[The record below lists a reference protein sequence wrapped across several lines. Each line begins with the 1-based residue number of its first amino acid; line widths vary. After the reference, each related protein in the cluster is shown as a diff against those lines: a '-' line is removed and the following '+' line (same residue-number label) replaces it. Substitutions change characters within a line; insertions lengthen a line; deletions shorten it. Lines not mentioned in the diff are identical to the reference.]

1 MRLTIRYKLL
11 LSFSFVI
18 FVGLTAML
26 LVSTSI
32 TERNVSRIIGK
43 DMADARHNLE
53 VYVSQYFLIKNM
65 TLDRDTLSGEADGL
79 VKELSAA
86 IGSAVSLYD
95 EKGQGLSALNVYSA
109 PPSDDFSEALHG
121 QNAYS
126 TRSSGGRT
134 TVSLSMLMHAN
145 GDPVGIVY
153 FEKDYSGLSGFTRQF
168 MTAVRGFAIGIFML
182 VLLTAAW
189 LSSRLSKPL
198 ERLSRSLEQV
208 SLGRYEPMPPVRG
221 NDEIGDLSRSFNHM
235 VGQIQNQVEIIKQ
248 ERDALK
254 VTQETTK
261 TFFDNVTH
269 ELKTP
274 LTTIR
279 GYAQMLLENGF
290 TDKPFFTKGI
300 RYIMEESSRLNEK
313 VVQIIEYSKSSSERA
328 GMRFEPV
335 DMSALVQKVCDEMS
349 VKAKKYGMEINC
361 KAENGLTV
369 RGDGLRIRE
378 MLVNV
383 IDNAVKY
390 GGIGTDVDCSVVRDG
405 GRVRILIADRG
416 PGIAEEH
423 VRRLFEPFYRV
434 PGTKKEEERG
444 SVGLGLAIVKS
455 IVDSHKGEVEVA
467 SQPGGGTVV
476 TIWMEEEGHD

>member
-11 LSFSFVI
+11 LSFSIVI

-26 LVSTSI
+26 LVSVSI

-43 DMADARHNLE
+43 DMVDARHNLE
-53 VYVSQYFLIKNM
+53 VYTNQYFLIKNM
-65 TLDRDTLSGEADGL
+65 MLDRNTLSGEADGL
-79 VKELSAA
+79 VKELNTAV
-86 IGSAVSLYD
+86 GSAVSVYD
-95 EKGQGLSALNVYSA
+95 EKGHGLSSLNVNLA
-109 PPSDDFSEALHG
+109 PQSDDFTQALQG
-121 QNAYS
+121 SDAYS
-126 TRSSGGRT
+126 IRSSGGNT
-134 TVSLSMLMHAN
+134 TVSLSVLMHSN
-145 GDPVGIVY
+145 GDPIGIIY

-168 MTAVRGFAIGIFML
+168 ISAVRGFAIGIFML
-182 VLLTAAW
+182 ILLTVAW

-208 SLGRYEPMPPVRG
+208 SLGRYEPAPPVHG
-221 NDEIGDLSRSFNHM
+221 NDEIGDLSRSFNRM
-235 VGQIQNQVEIIKQ
+235 VRQIRSQIEIIKQ

-279 GYAQMLLENGF
+279 GYSQMLHENGF
-290 TDKPFFTKGI
+290 TDKPFFTKGL

-313 VVQIIEYSKSSSERA
+313 VVQIIEYSKSSSERVS
-328 GMRFEPV
+328 MRFEPV
-335 DMSALVQKVCDEMS
+335 DMSALIRRVCDEMS
-349 VKAKKYGMEINC
+349 VKAQKYSMEIRC
-361 KAENGLTV
+361 RAEKGLTV
-369 RGDGLRIRE
+369 QGDELRLRE

-390 GGIGTDVDCSVVRDG
+390 GGIGTFVDCSVDRDWA
-405 GRVRILIADRG
+405 RVRVLIADRG

-455 IVDSHKGEVEVA
+455 IVDSHKGEVEIA
-467 SQPGGGTVV
+467 SRPGGGTAV
-476 TIWMEEEGHD
+476 TIWIEEGGHD